1 MRLVYFTLGWVI
13 GIFLAAQFAFITPRM
28 WAFFMLGATL
38 AVIFVQNTRYRWL
51 FLAIL
56 WLTLGAL
63 RFSVVPKTS
72 DIAQYNGKNVSIEGV
87 VADEP
92 DIRDQSITLR
102 IEANAVFDGANNYV
116 TSGLVLVTVP
126 RITDVLYGDRVKV
139 GGALRLPG
147 QFDTFSYTDFLARDG
162 IFSLMR
168 DATLEIINRG
178 EGSPFYSA
186 IFALKT
192 QTQAVIAR
200 YLPEPH
206 AGLLTGILLGNQRGL
221 SPALGDDFSAVGASH
236 IIAISGFNMAIIS
249 GVVMGLLERLR
260 VGKRWAA
267 FIGIGFLVLYTILVG
282 AGATVFRAA
291 LMSSLLIIAPL
302 LNRKTFI
309 PSTLAFVVLLLT
321 LQNPSAIWDISFQL
335 SFLAVLG
342 LALFVEPLQKLLD
355 RALLT
360 ALPTDYARTASN
372 FLSDALIVTLAAQIA
387 TLPLMLLYF
396 QRLSL
401 VALAVNMLIIPMQS
415 VLMVLGAIAT
425 LVGFVLPFLAQIL
438 FFWDILLL
446 GWTIAIVRLFADLP
460 FADAPLALDARVVGL
475 YYVLLIVGAIMTATR
490 SNVWGILGQR
500 LRARPIV
507 SVISAAGVGIV
518 MLLWAIVVSRPDGK
532 LHVWWLDVGHTH
544 AVLIQTPNGAH
555 ILVDGGRNPSRLL
568 TALGDRLPFYDREIE
583 VLILTQP
590 DDFDNGAIPSVLA
603 RYSTGIV
610 LTNGQPN
617 QSEIQ
622 AEIQSLLQE
631 RKVFAVQAGYNLVT
645 QDGVTIEILNPQKTP
660 QLSDNLADN
669 TLVLRVS
676 YGERSFLLT
685 GDVSI
690 GGQNAVLA
698 HTYPLADVMQ
708 LPDHATVRSLSERF
722 LQTVQPRLL
731 VLQSEKGNGRGDPSD
746 ATLETLKDYAL
757 IRTDTQGTLHL
768 YTDGRTL
775 WFLPE
780 G

>member
-28 WAFFMLGATL
+28 WALFMLGATI
-38 AVIFVQNTRYRWL
+38 AVIFAQNTPHRWL

-56 WLTLGAL
+56 CLTLGAL
-63 RFSVVPKTS
+63 RFSIVPKTS

-87 VADEP
+87 VVDEP
-92 DIRDQSITLR
+92 DVRDQSITLR
-102 IEANAVFDGANNYV
+102 IEANAVFDGANNFV

-126 RITDVLYGDRVKV
+126 RIYTVQYGDRVKV
-139 GGALRLPG
+139 GGTLRLPG

-168 DATLEIINRG
+168 DATLELLNRG
-178 EGSPFYSA
+178 EGSAFYSA

-192 QTQAVIAR
+192 QTQGVIAS
-200 YLPEPH
+200 YLPEPY

-221 SPALGDDFSAVGASH
+221 SPSLGDDFSAVGASH
-236 IIAISGFNMAIIS
+236 VIAISGFNMAIIS
-249 GVVMGLLERLR
+249 GVVMGFLERLR

-282 AGATVFRAA
+282 AGAAVFRAA

-309 PSTLAFVVLLLT
+309 PSTLSFVVLLLT
-321 LQNPSAIWDISFQL
+321 VQNPSAVWDISFQL

-342 LALFVEPLQKLLD
+342 LALFIDPLQKLLD
-355 RALLT
+355 RALLK

-401 VALAVNMLIIPMQS
+401 VALLVNMLIIPVQS

-425 LVGFVLPFLAQIL
+425 LVGFAVPFLAQLL
-438 FFWDILLL
+438 FYGDMLLL
-446 GWTIAIVRLFADLP
+446 GWTIGIVRLFADLP
-460 FADAPLALDARVVGL
+460 FADTSLALDARLVGL
-475 YYVLLIVGAIMTATR
+475 YYVLLVCGAIMTATR
-490 SNVWGILGQR
+490 SNLWVMLGQG

-507 SVISAAGVGIV
+507 SVIVSGGVGIAI
-518 MLLWAIVVSRPDGK
+518 LLLAIVFSRPDGK
-532 LHVWWLDVGHTH
+532 LHVWWLDVGHTN
-544 AVLIQTPNGAH
+544 AVLMQTPNGAH

-568 TALGDRLPFYDREIE
+568 TALGDRLPFYDREID

-590 DDFDNGAIPSVLA
+590 DDFDSGAIRSLLA
-603 RYSTGIV
+603 RYNTGIV

-617 QSEIQ
+617 QSETQ
-622 AEIQSLLQE
+622 TEIQNLLQE
-631 RKVFAVQAGYNLVT
+631 RKTFVVQAGYSLTT
-645 QDGVTIEILNPQKTP
+645 QDGVTIEILNPQETP
-660 QLSDNLADN
+660 ELSDNLADN
-669 TLVLRVS
+669 TLVLRVI
-676 YGERSFLLT
+676 YGERTFLLT
-685 GDVSI
+685 GDVSVD
-690 GGQNAVLA
+690 GQNAILEQA
-698 HTYPLADVMQ
+698 YPLADVMQ

-746 ATLETLKDYAL
+746 VTLETLKDYAL

>member
-1 MRLVYFTLGWVI
+1 
-13 GIFLAAQFAFITPRM
+13 
-28 WAFFMLGATL
+28 
-38 AVIFVQNTRYRWL
+38 
-51 FLAIL
+51 
-56 WLTLGAL
+56 
-63 RFSVVPKTS
+63 
-72 DIAQYNGKNVSIEGV
+72 
-87 VADEP
+87 
-92 DIRDQSITLR
+92 
-102 IEANAVFDGANNYV
+102 
-116 TSGLVLVTVP
+116 
-126 RITDVLYGDRVKV
+126 
-139 GGALRLPG
+139 
-147 QFDTFSYTDFLARDG
+147 
-162 IFSLMR
+162 
-168 DATLEIINRG
+168 
-178 EGSPFYSA
+178 
-186 IFALKT
+186 
-192 QTQAVIAR
+192 
-200 YLPEPH
+200 
-206 AGLLTGILLGNQRGL
+206 
-221 SPALGDDFSAVGASH
+221 
-236 IIAISGFNMAIIS
+236 
-249 GVVMGLLERLR
+249 
-260 VGKRWAA
+260 
-267 FIGIGFLVLYTILVG
+267 
-282 AGATVFRAA
+282 
-291 LMSSLLIIAPL
+291 
-302 LNRKTFI
+302 
-309 PSTLAFVVLLLT
+309 
-321 LQNPSAIWDISFQL
+321 
-335 SFLAVLG
+335 
-342 LALFVEPLQKLLD
+342 
-355 RALLT
+355 
-360 ALPTDYARTASN
+360 
-372 FLSDALIVTLAAQIA
+372 
-387 TLPLMLLYF
+387 
-396 QRLSL
+396 
-401 VALAVNMLIIPMQS
+401 
-415 VLMVLGAIAT
+415 
-425 LVGFVLPFLAQIL
+425 
-438 FFWDILLL
+438 
-446 GWTIAIVRLFADLP
+446 
-460 FADAPLALDARVVGL
+460 
-475 YYVLLIVGAIMTATR
+475 
-490 SNVWGILGQR
+490 
-500 LRARPIV
+500 
-507 SVISAAGVGIV
+507 
-518 MLLWAIVVSRPDGK
+518 
-532 LHVWWLDVGHTH
+532 
-544 AVLIQTPNGAH
+544 VLIQTPNGAH